1 MTEKSR
7 FPRDADAAKRAK
19 EARKRMSRGADH
31 LWYDDLRKRPLRFRR
46 METIGRVSV
55 DFFCSK
61 ALLAID
67 VLPDGSFDGAGLE
80 EKRRYLRGFG
90 IVLICYEEEQVLRGW
105 ASCSRPLR
113 PAQTHRPHPSAAADA
128 APAPLK
134 GSLCISFK

>member
-1 MTEKSR
+1 VTEKSR

-31 LWYDDLRKRPLRFRR
+31 LWYDDLRKRSLRFRR

-90 IVLICYEEEQVLRGW
+90 IVLICYEEEQVLRRFEAVQDSVTGW
-105 ASCSRPLR
+105 LGKLLPTASPC
-113 PAQTHRPHPSAAADA
+113 
-128 APAPLK
+128 PAPSSPPFSR
-134 GSLCISFK
+134 G

>member
-1 MTEKSR
+1 
-7 FPRDADAAKRAK
+7 
-19 EARKRMSRGADH
+19 MSRGADH
-31 LWYDDLRKRPLRFRR
+31 LWYDDLRKRSLRFRR

-90 IVLICYEEEQVLRGW
+90 IVLICYEEEQVLRRFEAVQDSVTGW
-105 ASCSRPLR
+105 LGKLLPTASPC
-113 PAQTHRPHPSAAADA
+113 
-128 APAPLK
+128 PAPSPPPFSR
-134 GSLCISFK
+134 G

>member
-1 MTEKSR
+1 
-7 FPRDADAAKRAK
+7 
-19 EARKRMSRGADH
+19 MSRGADH
-31 LWYDDLRKRPLRFRR
+31 LWYDDLRKRSLRFRR

-90 IVLICYEEEQVLRGW
+90 IVLICYEEEQVLRRFEAVQDSVTEW
-105 ASCSRPLR
+105 LDKLLPTASPC
-113 PAQTHRPHPSAAADA
+113 
-128 APAPLK
+128 PAPSSPPFSR
-134 GSLCISFK
+134 G

>member
-31 LWYDDLRKRPLRFRR
+31 LWYDDLRKRSLRFRR

-90 IVLICYEEEQVLRGW
+90 IVLICYEEE
-105 ASCSRPLR
+105 
-113 PAQTHRPHPSAAADA
+113 
-128 APAPLK
+128 
-134 GSLCISFK
+134 